1 MKTGTKIT
9 IGAISLLVV
18 VLYFVFKNKKGVGE
32 IGKPNMHDT
41 FLSPREED
49 IEYIINYISTE
60 RENRK
65 RPLTP
70 EKKDEI
76 MSILNKMSDGEIH
89 IVSLFAQASKDL
101 KPGAFIDRDLF
112 RQNSR
117 IMDKYTT
124 KDIFYFYS

>member
-1 MKTGTKIT
+1 MKTGTKIA
-9 IGAISLLVV
+9 IGAISLLA
-18 VLYFVFKNKKGVGE
+18 LYFIFKSKKGVGE
-32 IGKPNMHDT
+32 IGQPDMSDT
-41 FLSPREED
+41 SLTPREED
-49 IEYIINYISTE
+49 IKYIINYIATE

-101 KPGAFIDRDLF
+101 KAGAFIDRDLF
-112 RQNSR
+112 RENSR

-124 KDIFYFYS
+124 EDIFYFYS

>member
-1 MKTGTKIT
+1 MKKQTKIA
-9 IGAISLLVV
+9 IGAISLLAV
-18 VLYFVFKNKKGVGE
+18 VLYFVFKRKKGVGE
-32 IGKPNMHDT
+32 IGQPDMPDT
-41 FLSPREED
+41 SLTPKEEG
-49 IEYIINYISTE
+49 IKYIINYIATE
-60 RENRK
+60 REDRK

-101 KPGAFIDRDLF
+101 KAGAFIDRDLF
-112 RQNSR
+112 RENSR

-124 KDIFYFYS
+124 EDIFYFYS